1 MINRECE
8 ILSCKWYSGWMSLA
22 TASRLYEL
30 SASGAALRR
39 QRTNLVKSIWHGS
52 TSTGKTDVAINA
64 LSTLPIQI
72 KPKAELYEEIKANNP
87 EKSGWALKLSQTTA
101 YGKAVFRF
109 YKEGVRNV
117 WNNKREMNQLMK
129 SEFKIPNQ
137 VDNKGQSVHLRVPSF
152 PKLVFELTQALY
164 MNKIENEQIRL
175 ATKGDVVKNDKVD
188 VVYDEQLF
196 NISRAQF
203 QLINRTLKDFIKL
216 PAFAVIFMIF
226 MEMTPVLCF
235 AFPEIT
241 PLTCVL
247 PSILPRLW
255 DSKSGAKVRQL
266 RANEGKVEDWALET
280 AYNIPYETL
289 VPLTGQLGLRSKYL
303 PSAIYP
309 ESYLRNKLHRHYN
322 YLVVDNYFLSG
333 LNGNGNVWD
342 LNDEEL
348 VQASLERCLIPD
360 VAAFVKIPPE
370 ARNAELK
377 KLRLKLLRAII
388 DMANFNVGYLT
399 VGHLLGEV
407 ESS

>member
-1 MINRECE
+1 
-8 ILSCKWYSGWMSLA
+8 MSLA
-22 TASRLYEL
+22 TAGRLYEL

-52 TSTGKTDVAINA
+52 TEKDDVAVNA
-64 LSTLPIQI
+64 LSTLPIQM
-72 KPKAELYEEIKANNP
+72 KSKAELYEQVRVENP
-87 EKSGWALKLSQTTA
+87 QKSGWGLKLSQTTA

-129 SEFKIPNQ
+129 TEFKIQNQ
-137 VDNKGQSVHLRVPSF
+137 VDNKGQSVNLKVPSF
-152 PKLVFELTQALY
+152 SKLVFELTQALY

-196 NISRAQF
+196 NISRSQF
-203 QLINRTLKDFIKL
+203 QLINRTSKDFIKL

-226 MEMTPVLCF
+226 VEMTPILCYV
-235 AFPEIT
+235 FPEIT
-241 PLTCVL
+241 PSTCVL

-255 DSKSGAKVRQL
+255 DSKSAAKVRQL
-266 RANEGKVEDWALET
+266 RSDESKVEDWALET
-280 AYNIPYETL
+280 AYNIPYESL

-303 PSAIYP
+303 PSAFYP
-309 ESYLRNKLHRHYN
+309 ESYLRNKLHRYYN
-322 YLVVDNYFLSG
+322 YLVVDNYYLSG

-342 LNDEEL
+342 LTDEEL
-348 VQASLERCLIPD
+348 VQASLERCLISD
-360 VAAFVKIPPE
+360 VGAFVKIPPE
-370 ARNAELK
+370 AKAAELK

-388 DMANFNVGYLT
+388 DMDNFSVGYLT
-399 VGHLLGEV
+399 VGHLLGEI

>member
-1 MINRECE
+1 
-8 ILSCKWYSGWMSLA
+8 MSLA
-22 TASRLYEL
+22 TAGRLYEL
-30 SASGAALRR
+30 SASGAALSR
-39 QRTNLVKSIWHGS
+39 QTNHLVKSIWHGS
-52 TSTGKTDVAINA
+52 TEKDDVAVNA
-64 LSTLPIQI
+64 LSTLPIQM
-72 KPKAELYEEIKANNP
+72 KSKAELYEQVRVENP
-87 EKSGWALKLSQTTA
+87 QKSGWGLKLSQTTA

-129 SEFKIPNQ
+129 TEFKIQNQ
-137 VDNKGQSVHLRVPSF
+137 VDNKGQSVNLKVPSF
-152 PKLVFELTQALY
+152 SKLVFELTQALY

-196 NISRAQF
+196 NISRSQF

-226 MEMTPVLCF
+226 VEMTPILCY

-255 DSKSGAKVRQL
+255 DSKSAAKVRQL
-266 RANEGKVEDWALET
+266 RSDESKVEDWALET
-280 AYNIPYETL
+280 AYNIPYESL

-303 PSAIYP
+303 PSAFYP
-309 ESYLRNKLHRHYN
+309 ESYLRNKLHRYYN
-322 YLVVDNYFLSG
+322 YLVVDNYYLSG

-342 LNDEEL
+342 LTDEEL
-348 VQASLERCLIPD
+348 VQASLERCLISD
-360 VAAFVKIPPE
+360 VGAFVKIPPE
-370 ARNAELK
+370 AKAAELK

-388 DMANFNVGYLT
+388 DMDNFSVGYLT
-399 VGHLLGEV
+399 VGHLLGEI

>member
-1 MINRECE
+1 
-8 ILSCKWYSGWMSLA
+8 MSLA
-22 TASRLYEL
+22 TAGRLYEL

-52 TSTGKTDVAINA
+52 TEKDDVAVNA
-64 LSTLPIQI
+64 LSTLPIQMES
-72 KPKAELYEEIKANNP
+72 KAELYEQVRVKNP
-87 EKSGWALKLSQTTA
+87 QKSGWRLKISQTTA

-129 SEFKIPNQ
+129 TEFKIQNQ
-137 VDNKGQSVHLRVPSF
+137 VDNKGQSVNLRVPSF
-152 PKLVFELTQALY
+152 SKLVFELTQALY

-175 ATKGDVVKNDKVD
+175 ATKGDVVKNDKVE

-196 NISRAQF
+196 NISRSQF

-226 MEMTPVLCF
+226 VEMTPILCY

-255 DSKSGAKVRQL
+255 DSKSAAKVRQL
-266 RANEGKVEDWALET
+266 RSDESKVEDWALET

-303 PSAIYP
+303 PSAFYP
-309 ESYLRNKLHRHYN
+309 ESYLRNKLHRYYN
-322 YLVVDNYFLSG
+322 YLVVDNYYLSG

-342 LNDEEL
+342 LTDEEL
-348 VQASLERCLIPD
+348 VQASLERCLISD
-360 VAAFVKIPPE
+360 VGAFVKIPPE
-370 ARNAELK
+370 AKAAELK

-388 DMANFNVGYLT
+388 DMDNFSVGYLT
-399 VGHLLGEV
+399 VGHLLGEI

>member
-1 MINRECE
+1 
-8 ILSCKWYSGWMSLA
+8 MSLA
-22 TASRLYEL
+22 TAGRLYEL

-52 TSTGKTDVAINA
+52 TEKDDVAVNA
-64 LSTLPIQI
+64 LSTLPIQM
-72 KPKAELYEEIKANNP
+72 KSKAELYEQVRVENP
-87 EKSGWALKLSQTTA
+87 QKSGWGLKLSQTTA

-129 SEFKIPNQ
+129 SEFKIQNQ
-137 VDNKGQSVHLRVPSF
+137 VDNKGQSVNLKVPSF
-152 PKLVFELTQALY
+152 SKLVFELTQALY

-196 NISRAQF
+196 NISRSQF

-226 MEMTPVLCF
+226 VEMTPILCY

-255 DSKSGAKVRQL
+255 DSKSAAKVRQL
-266 RANEGKVEDWALET
+266 RSDESKVEDWALET
-280 AYNIPYETL
+280 AYNIPYESL
-289 VPLTGQLGLRSKYL
+289 LPLTGQLGLRSKYL
-303 PSAIYP
+303 PSAFYP
-309 ESYLRNKLHRHYN
+309 ESYLRNKLHRYYN
-322 YLVVDNYFLSG
+322 YLVVDNYYLSG

-342 LNDEEL
+342 LTDEEL
-348 VQASLERCLIPD
+348 VQASLERCLISD
-360 VAAFVKIPPE
+360 VGAFVKIPPE
-370 ARNAELK
+370 AKAAELK

-388 DMANFNVGYLT
+388 DMDNFSVGYLT
-399 VGHLLGEV
+399 VGHLLGEI

>member
-1 MINRECE
+1 
-8 ILSCKWYSGWMSLA
+8 MSLA
-22 TASRLYEL
+22 TAGRLYEL

-52 TSTGKTDVAINA
+52 TEKDDVAVNA
-64 LSTLPIQI
+64 LSTLPIQM
-72 KPKAELYEEIKANNP
+72 KSKAELYEQVRVENP
-87 EKSGWALKLSQTTA
+87 QKSGWGLKLSQTTA

-129 SEFKIPNQ
+129 TEFKIQNQ
-137 VDNKGQSVHLRVPSF
+137 VDNKGQSVNLKVPSF
-152 PKLVFELTQALY
+152 SKLVFELTQALY

-196 NISRAQF
+196 NISRSQF

-226 MEMTPVLCF
+226 VEMTPILCY

-255 DSKSGAKVRQL
+255 DSKSAAKVRQL
-266 RANEGKVEDWALET
+266 RSDESKVEDWALET
-280 AYNIPYETL
+280 AYNIPYESL

-303 PSAIYP
+303 PSAFYP
-309 ESYLRNKLHRHYN
+309 ESYLRNKLHRYYN
-322 YLVVDNYFLSG
+322 YLVVDNYYLSG

-342 LNDEEL
+342 LTDEEL
-348 VQASLERCLIPD
+348 VQASLERCLISD
-360 VAAFVKIPPE
+360 VGAFVKIPPE
-370 ARNAELK
+370 AKAAELK

-388 DMANFNVGYLT
+388 DMDNFSVGYLT
-399 VGHLLGEV
+399 VGHLLGEI

>member
-1 MINRECE
+1 
-8 ILSCKWYSGWMSLA
+8 MSLA
-22 TASRLYEL
+22 TAGRLYEL

-52 TSTGKTDVAINA
+52 TEKDDVAVNA
-64 LSTLPIQI
+64 LSTLPIQM
-72 KPKAELYEEIKANNP
+72 KSKAELYEQVRVENP
-87 EKSGWALKLSQTTA
+87 QKSGWGLKLSQTTA

-129 SEFKIPNQ
+129 TEFKIQNQ
-137 VDNKGQSVHLRVPSF
+137 VDNKGQSVNLKVPSF
-152 PKLVFELTQALY
+152 SKLGFELTQALY

-196 NISRAQF
+196 NISRSQF

-226 MEMTPVLCF
+226 VEMTPILCY

-255 DSKSGAKVRQL
+255 DSKSAAKVRQL
-266 RANEGKVEDWALET
+266 RSDESKVEDWALET
-280 AYNIPYETL
+280 AYNIPYESL

-303 PSAIYP
+303 PSAFYP
-309 ESYLRNKLHRHYN
+309 ESYLRNKLHRYYN
-322 YLVVDNYFLSG
+322 YLVVDNYYLSG

-342 LNDEEL
+342 LTDEEL
-348 VQASLERCLIPD
+348 VQASLERCLISD
-360 VAAFVKIPPE
+360 VGAFVKIPPE
-370 ARNAELK
+370 AKAAELK

-388 DMANFNVGYLT
+388 DMDNFSVGYLT
-399 VGHLLGEV
+399 VGHLLGEI

>member
-1 MINRECE
+1 
-8 ILSCKWYSGWMSLA
+8 MSLA
-22 TASRLYEL
+22 TAGRLYEL

-52 TSTGKTDVAINA
+52 TEKDDVAVNA
-64 LSTLPIQI
+64 LSTLPIQM
-72 KPKAELYEEIKANNP
+72 KSKAELYEQVRVENP
-87 EKSGWALKLSQTTA
+87 QKSGWGLKLSQTTA

-129 SEFKIPNQ
+129 TEFKIQNQ
-137 VDNKGQSVHLRVPSF
+137 VDNKGQSVNLKVPSF
-152 PKLVFELTQALY
+152 SKLVFELTQALY

-196 NISRAQF
+196 NISRSQF

-226 MEMTPVLCF
+226 VEMTPILCY

-255 DSKSGAKVRQL
+255 DSKSAAKVRQL
-266 RANEGKVEDWALET
+266 RSDESKVEDWALET
-280 AYNIPYETL
+280 AYNIPYESL

-303 PSAIYP
+303 LSAFSP
-309 ESYLRNKLHRHYN
+309 ESYLRNKLHRYYN
-322 YLVVDNYFLSG
+322 YLVVDNYYLSG

-342 LNDEEL
+342 LTDEEL
-348 VQASLERCLIPD
+348 VQASLERCLISD
-360 VAAFVKIPPE
+360 VGAFVKIPPE
-370 ARNAELK
+370 AKAAELK

-388 DMANFNVGYLT
+388 DMDNFSVGYLT
-399 VGHLLGEV
+399 VGHLLGEI

>member
-1 MINRECE
+1 
-8 ILSCKWYSGWMSLA
+8 MSLA
-22 TASRLYEL
+22 TAGRLYEL

-52 TSTGKTDVAINA
+52 TEKDDVAVNA
-64 LSTLPIQI
+64 LSTLPIQM
-72 KPKAELYEEIKANNP
+72 KSKAELYEQVRVENP
-87 EKSGWALKLSQTTA
+87 QKSGWGLKLSQTTA

-129 SEFKIPNQ
+129 TEFKIQNQ
-137 VDNKGQSVHLRVPSF
+137 VDNKGQSVNLKVPSF
-152 PKLVFELTQALY
+152 SKLVFELTQALN

-196 NISRAQF
+196 NISRSQF

-226 MEMTPVLCF
+226 VEMTPILCY

-255 DSKSGAKVRQL
+255 DSKSAAKVRQL
-266 RANEGKVEDWALET
+266 RSDESKVEDWALET
-280 AYNIPYETL
+280 AYNIPYESL

-303 PSAIYP
+303 PSAFYP
-309 ESYLRNKLHRHYN
+309 ESYLRNKLHRYYN
-322 YLVVDNYFLSG
+322 YLVVDNYYLSG

-342 LNDEEL
+342 LTDEEL
-348 VQASLERCLIPD
+348 VQASLERCLISD
-360 VAAFVKIPPE
+360 VGAFVKIPPE
-370 ARNAELK
+370 AKAAELK

-388 DMANFNVGYLT
+388 DMDNFSVGYLT
-399 VGHLLGEV
+399 VGHLLGEI